1 MLRSRFI
8 PVLLLSG
15 SGLIK
20 TKQFKR
26 YKYLGDIINT
36 IKIFNEKKVDELCIF
51 DLSREPNEGPN
62 FDLLEKVAKQANMP
76 LCYGGS
82 VSSLSHAEKLIS
94 IGYEKVS
101 VSREAI
107 NNPNLIS
114 EISRAVGK
122 QSLVVT
128 VDIRKSLFK
137 GYEVFTAR
145 GTKKESVNL
154 FKHIEKMI
162 ELGAGEICINNI
174 DRDGMRTGYD
184 ISLAKKIDKNI
195 SIPQTYVGGAG
206 SIKDLSE
213 LSEAIGPVGVGVGSE
228 YVFRGRLDA
237 VLINYY
243 RP

>member
-26 YKYLGDIINT
+26 YKYLGDVINT

-51 DLSREPNEGPN
+51 DLSRKQDEGPN
-62 FDLLEKVAKQANMP
+62 FSLLEKVAKQANMP

-82 VSSLSHAEKLIS
+82 VSSLRHAKKLIS

-114 EISRAVGK
+114 EISKAIGR

-128 VDIRKSLFK
+128 IDIRKSLFK
-137 GYEVFTAR
+137 GYEVYTDR
-145 GTKKESVNL
+145 GTKKEKINL
-154 FKHIEKMI
+154 FEHIDEMVK
-162 ELGAGEICINNI
+162 LGAGEICINNI

-184 ISLAKKIDKNI
+184 ISLAQKINKRI

-206 SIKDLSE
+206 SINDLIE
-213 LSEAIGPVGVGVGSE
+213 LSNAIGPTGVGVGSE